1 MCVDL
6 YVCKSS
12 WGEHVALFQGDAGP
26 QEPFSRRC
34 AFRPWR
40 KGDRAKAREVWG
52 LGSLVD
58 LYVCPCSRFERL
70 RCIHGF
76 TCRTSRPCAI
86 RRIRR

>member
-40 KGDRAKAREVWG
+40 KGDSAKAREVWG
-52 LGSLVD
+52 LGSQGHLV
-58 LYVCPCSRFERL
+58 
-70 RCIHGF
+70 
-76 TCRTSRPCAI
+76 
-86 RRIRR
+86 RRSVLQILATAP